1 MPAPS
6 DPLSAVVTTELRVRY
21 AETDQMGVVYH
32 ARYLDWCDV
41 ARTEYLRCHG
51 ASYRE
56 LEAGGLLLAVVDATL
71 RYRAPAR
78 FDDRVRIHCWVR
90 DVATRKV
97 VFGYLIECADDGR
110 RLATAQTGLIALDS
124 TYALSAIPAAV
135 RAALVPIPDPVRL

>member
-1 MPAPS
+1 MNTVS
-6 DPLSAVVTTELRVRY
+6 TTELRVRY

-32 ARYLDWCDV
+32 AHYLVWCDV
-41 ARTEYLRCHG
+41 ARTQYLRERG

-56 LEAGGLLLAVVDATL
+56 LEAGGLRLAVVDAQL
-71 RYRAPAR
+71 RYRSPAR
-78 FDDRVRIHCWVR
+78 FDDDIRVQCWVR

-97 VFGYLIECADDGR
+97 VFGYLIECAADRR

-124 TYALSAIPAAV
+124 SYALSAIPAAV